1 MKHRSGSVRSLGFLL
16 LVLAVTGCGGTAN
29 HSDLPRDRGTL
40 RIGLMPKLIGI
51 AYFTACNRGAQE
63 AAAELGVEVTYDGP
77 PVDKVEEQNKIVD
90 RWVAQEFDVIAVAP
104 NDPEV
109 IAEPL
114 RLAREEGVV
123 TLTWDADANPTSS
136 QRQLFVN
143 QAPIELV
150 GFALV
155 DVLGE
160 AIGGE
165 GKTVI
170 ITGSATSPNQNAW
183 MTAMHR
189 RLAHRYPKITLL
201 ETLVSDE
208 DQGKAAQLA
217 RDVLAAHP
225 DLRGIW
231 GITSMALPGAAKAV
245 RDAGRSG
252 QVIVTGL
259 GLPNVMRE
267 YVKDGTVPRFVLWN
281 AEDLGY
287 LTVHVGARLARGEL
301 PPGRHDFGRLQQ
313 IEVTESEVILG
324 PPVVFDRANI
334 DQYDF

>member
-1 MKHRSGSVRSLGFLL
+1 LPRFLAIL
-16 LVLAVTGCGGTAN
+16 LVLPLFAGCGGTSNTSATPGGN
-29 HSDLPRDRGTL
+29 GKL
-40 RIGLMPKLIGI
+40 RIGLMPKLVGI
-51 AYFTACNRGAQE
+51 AYFTACNRGAQQ

-77 PVDKVEEQNKIVD
+77 PVDRVEEQNKIIE
-90 RWVAQEFDVIAVAP
+90 RWTAREFDVIAVAP

-109 IAEPL
+109 VAEPL
-114 RLAREEGVV
+114 RRAREAGIIA
-123 TLTWDADANPTSS
+123 LTWDADANPATS

-150 GFALV
+150 GYALV
-155 DVLGE
+155 DVMGE

-183 MTAMHR
+183 MEAMHR
-189 RLAHRYPKITLL
+189 RLAERYPKITLL

-208 DQGKAAQLA
+208 DQGKAAQLS

-225 DLRGIW
+225 DLKGIW

-267 YVKDGTVPRFVLWN
+267 YVKDGTVPKFVLWN

-301 PPGRHDFGRLQQ
+301 PPGRHDFGRLKQ
-313 IEVTESEVILG
+313 IEVTVSEVILG
-324 PPVVFDRANI
+324 PPVVFDKANI
-334 DQYDF
+334 DQFDF

>member
-1 MKHRSGSVRSLGFLL
+1 MLVRFYLALL
-16 LVLAVTGCGGTAN
+16 LALPLFAGCGGSAN
-29 HSDLPRDRGTL
+29 QSATPEGDAKL
-40 RIGLMPKLIGI
+40 RIGLMPKLVGI
-51 AYFTACNRGAQE
+51 AYFTACNRGAQQ

-77 PVDKVEEQNKIVD
+77 PVDRVEEQNKIIE
-90 RWVAQEFDVIAVAP
+90 RWTAREFDVIAVAP

-109 IAEPL
+109 VAEPL
-114 RLAREEGVV
+114 RRAREAGIV
-123 TLTWDADANPTSS
+123 TLTWDADANPATS

-155 DVLGE
+155 DVMGE
-160 AIGGE
+160 ALGGE

-183 MTAMHR
+183 MEAMHR
-189 RLAHRYPKITLL
+189 RLAERYPKITLL

-225 DLRGIW
+225 DLKGIW

-267 YVKDGTVPRFVLWN
+267 YVTDGTVPKFVLWN

-301 PPGRHDFGRLQQ
+301 PPGRHDFGRLKQ

-324 PPVVFDRANI
+324 PPVVFDQANI
-334 DQYDF
+334 DQFDF